1 MSTPRRAAQPGD
13 MGPAF
18 AAIQPMPWGGMGVR
32 ISGDA
37 ISELVFLPEAGTG
50 VAARMHPLA
59 REACR
64 QIAAYQR
71 DAGFR
76 FDLPLLLR
84 GTAFQRRV
92 WQAIAAV
99 PRGRTCRYGEMAREL
114 GSSARAVGQA
124 CGANALPLVIPCH
137 RVVAAGGIGGFAH
150 HRDGYLLQAKRWL
163 LAHERQ
169 DLLQHAWREQA
180 GACPHE

>member
-1 MSTPRRAAQPGD
+1 MPVRPRVAQPGD
-13 MGPAF
+13 MRGGF
-18 AAIQPMPWGGMGVR
+18 AAVQPMPWGGMGVR
-32 ISGDA
+32 LVGEA
-37 ISELVFLPEAGTG
+37 ISELVFLPDGRG
-50 VAARMHPLA
+50 DVAASRHPLA

-64 QIAAYQR
+64 QIAAYGR
-71 DAGFR
+71 DAAFR

-84 GTAFQRRV
+84 GTPFQRSV

-99 PRGRTCRYGEMAREL
+99 PRGRTRRYGEIAGEL

-124 CGANALPLVIPCH
+124 CGANRLPLVIPCH

-163 LAHERQ
+163 LAHEQ
-169 DLLQHAWREQA
+169 PDLLQPGHQDQ
-180 GACPHE
+180 GARPHG

>member
-1 MSTPRRAAQPGD
+1 
-13 MGPAF
+13 
-18 AAIQPMPWGGMGVR
+18 MPWGGMGVR
-32 ISGDA
+32 ISSDA
-37 ISELVFLPEAGTG
+37 ISELVFLPEAGSG
-50 VAARMHPLA
+50 GPDAIHPLA

-64 QIAAYQR
+64 QILAYQR

-76 FDLPLLLR
+76 FDLPLLLG
-84 GTAFQRRV
+84 GTEFQRRV

-99 PRGRTCRYGEMAREL
+99 PRGRTRRYGEMAREL

-169 DLLQHAWREQA
+169 DLLQSVPPEPA
-180 GACPHE
+180 GASPHG

>member
-1 MSTPRRAAQPGD
+1 MASPRREAQPGD
-13 MGPAF
+13 RGQAF
-18 AAIQPMPWGGMGVR
+18 AAVQPMPWGGMGVR

-37 ISELVFLPEAGTG
+37 ISELIFLPDALAA
-50 VAARMHPLA
+50 VAVPGHPLA

-64 QIAAYQR
+64 QIDAYRR
-71 DAGFR
+71 DADFR

-84 GTAFQRRV
+84 GTDFQREV
-92 WQAIAAV
+92 WRAIAAV
-99 PRGRTCRYGEMAREL
+99 PRGRTRRYGEIAAEL

-137 RVVAAGGIGGFAH
+137 RVVAAGGLGGFAH

-169 DLLQHAWREQA
+169 DLLQPAA
-180 GACPHE
+180 GDAAEGALHG